1 MNNKRRRVIS
11 ALLACAL
18 IVSLTACSGD
28 TNSSS
33 EASNSSASQTESAAS
48 SEASTETVE
57 IPADAED
64 HVRPDD
70 GKEVGYQLEKPADG
84 EEIAVLHTS
93 MGDIRIRLFPDAAP
107 KAVENFKGLIN
118 DGYYNG
124 IVFHRVIDN
133 FMIQGG
139 DPTATGS
146 GGESIWGEPFEDEFN
161 TNLINLRGALSMA
174 NSGVDTNGS
183 QFFIVQAGDT
193 ESMTEEY
200 FESIE
205 DENGKS
211 VNEKVEDQ
219 LEMYELYGY
228 SGDQLDQIESIL
240 KQQYQNANKGET
252 DFPDEVKE
260 FYQQVGGTPHLDK
273 MHTVFGQVIEGM
285 DVVDAIAG
293 VPKEDEQQGIP
304 KEEIVIESI
313 TIEE

>member
-1 MNNKRRRVIS
+1 MRVDRFLDGLFWGYEFFFGGVQQQRFPDRVCCIFRGFNGN
-11 ALLACAL
+11 
-18 IVSLTACSGD
+18 SGD
-28 TNSSS
+28 PGGRGGPCT
-33 EASNSSASQTESAAS
+33 
-48 SEASTETVE
+48 
-57 IPADAED
+57 
-64 HVRPDD
+64 PDD

-183 QFFIVQAGDT
+183 QFLLCSAR
-193 ESMTEEY
+193 
-200 FESIE
+200 
-205 DENGKS
+205 
-211 VNEKVEDQ
+211 
-219 LEMYELYGY
+219 
-228 SGDQLDQIESIL
+228 
-240 KQQYQNANKGET
+240 
-252 DFPDEVKE
+252 
-260 FYQQVGGTPHLDK
+260 
-273 MHTVFGQVIEGM
+273 
-285 DVVDAIAG
+285 
-293 VPKEDEQQGIP
+293 IP
-304 KEEIVIESI
+304 SRMIQRNP
-313 TIEE
+313 